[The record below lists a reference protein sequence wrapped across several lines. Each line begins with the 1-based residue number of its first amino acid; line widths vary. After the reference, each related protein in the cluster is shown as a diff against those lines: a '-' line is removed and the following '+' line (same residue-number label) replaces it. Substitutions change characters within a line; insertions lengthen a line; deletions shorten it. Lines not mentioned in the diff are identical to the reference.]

1 MRSMIGRN
9 LINPDPSPPVT
20 RSPKELSYNNPSE
33 KSSPGLLP
41 LPSMSKSL
49 FGPTTTIKPEG
60 TSKLPV
66 RDVTIPI
73 ESKLVTSISQ
83 LLDQLLPVT
92 SKSAPV
98 INTASSENPF
108 VAAIKEV
115 QNRARTQNDAE
126 AYESTTSATL
136 DAFSGLNANSTGEE
150 IHQALAKSWEESPEV
165 TLRIIWNMRSIH
177 EGHSNKLGF
186 YRAFGWLY
194 KYHPRTAIENLR
206 FVTERLCERKI
217 KRKSKGPRGGDD
229 DFEIVQVEEGEVDK
243 IAKMPH
249 GYYKDLLNIVV
260 LAMRGEL
267 TNSALDKF
275 DSLNVPLIKHKT
287 RTKKEWEAIKASKEK
302 QNKELGV
309 ETAKKQREEESRQ
322 TVAVQSEKAKEERR
336 GRRDANHAL
345 LKEKLEHDKSFLA
358 LYVAVAQ
365 IFAQELGKDIALLK
379 RIETASE
386 EEAFD
391 LKFDISSAAKWAPSL
406 DGAHDRPTNLAT
418 AIALVMHSQG
428 KFDELTLSING
439 PVTQEQAQILRSY
452 YRRWV
457 ISPLRRFVDV
467 AEIKMSSQQWDR
479 INYKHVPSQCMKK
492 NKAHFFKHDEKRLTN
507 YLADVAMGKSKISG
521 ATLLPH
527 ELLIEA
533 LKASRTEISGKE
545 NSPEKAVQ
553 QEIQRRLEETNKKV
567 IEAQWNSLLER
578 MKESGALDSSL
589 ALVDVSGSMGYIE
602 ATPPKTQGPIQP
614 IFPAV
619 ALGLVLAALAKPP
632 FNNMFITFS
641 ATPELLTI
649 PPGGIVDQA
658 RWMVRT
664 DWGMNTDY
672 EAVFLKLILPAAIKN
687 KVKPEDMVKRL
698 FVFSDMQ
705 FDESLSSSS
714 NGNAWETTHDR
725 VSKAFKEA
733 GYEIPEMVYWNLQS
747 GTTKPV
753 LKDTP
758 GTSLITGFSANM
770 MKLFMDGESL
780 EDEAVEIGPD
790 GEEVQ
795 KKRKDPL
802 DIMEKALSKNC
813 YAPLKVFD

>member
-1 MRSMIGRN
+1 MYYRYVIVRVNYPVMHSMIGRN
-9 LINPDPSPPVT
+9 LINERRLLHTVT
-20 RSPKELSYNNPSE
+20 HS
-33 KSSPGLLP
+33 
-41 LPSMSKSL
+41 PSMSKSL
-49 FGPTTTIKPEG
+49 FGPTTITKTEG
-60 TSKLPV
+60 ASKSPA
-66 RDVTIPI
+66 RDVTIPAG
-73 ESKLVTSISQ
+73 SKLVTPISQ
-83 LLDQLLPVT
+83 LLEQILPVT
-92 SKSAPV
+92 SKSAH
-98 INTASSENPF
+98 TSGAASENPF
-108 VAAIKEV
+108 VAAMKEV
-115 QNRARTQNDAE
+115 QNRARTENNAE

-194 KYHPRTAIENLR
+194 KYHPRTAVENLR

-217 KRKSKGPRGGDD
+217 KRKTKGPKQGDD
-229 DFEIVQVEEGEVDK
+229 DFEMVEAEGEDVEK
-243 IAKMPH
+243 VAKMPH

-260 LAMRGEL
+260 LAMRSEL

-275 DSLNVPLIKHKT
+275 ESLNVPSIKYKT
-287 RTKKEWEAIKASKEK
+287 RTKQEWEAIKATKKK
-302 QNKELGV
+302 QNEELGADK
-309 ETAKKQREEESRQ
+309 AKKQREDESRQ
-322 TVAVQSEKAKEERR
+322 TVAAQSEKAKEERK
-336 GRRDANHAL
+336 GKRDADHAL
-345 LKEKLEHDKSFLA
+345 LKEKLENDKSFLA
-358 LYVAVAQ
+358 LYVAVTQ
-365 IFAQELGKDIALLK
+365 IFAEELGKDVALLK
-379 RIETASE
+379 KIESASE
-386 EEAFD
+386 EETFD
-391 LKFDISSAAKWAPSL
+391 LKFEISSAAKWAPSL

-418 AIALVMHSQG
+418 AIAFVMYSQG
-428 KFDELTLSING
+428 KFDGLSLSIAG
-439 PVTQEQAQILRSY
+439 EATQEQAHILRSY
-452 YRRWV
+452 YRRWI
-457 ISPLRRFVDV
+457 ISPLRRFADV
-467 AEIKMSSQQWDR
+467 TEIKMSSQQWGK
-479 INYKHVPSQCMKK
+479 INYKHVASQCMKN

-533 LKASRTEISGKE
+533 LKASRAETGGKE

-589 ALVDVSGSMGYIE
+589 ALVDVSGSMGSIDYLPQK
-602 ATPPKTQGPIQP
+602 AHGSVQP

-641 ATPELLTI
+641 ATPELLAI
-649 PPGGIVDQA
+649 PPGGLVDQA
-658 RWMVRT
+658 KWMVHT

-672 EAVFLKLILPAAIKN
+672 EAVFLKLILPAAVEN

-705 FDESLSSSS
+705 FDQSLSGSSEDS
-714 NGNAWETTHDR
+714 AWETTHDR
-725 VSKAFKEA
+725 ISKAFKEA
-733 GYEIPEMVYWNLQS
+733 GYEVPEMVYWNLEG

-770 MKLFMDGESL
+770 MKLFMEGENL
-780 EDEAVEIGPD
+780 EEEAVEIGPD

-795 KKRKDPL
+795 KKKNDPL
-802 DIMEKALSKNC
+802 VMMEKALSKAC

>member
-1 MRSMIGRN
+1 
-9 LINPDPSPPVT
+9 
-20 RSPKELSYNNPSE
+20 
-33 KSSPGLLP
+33 
-41 LPSMSKSL
+41 MSKSL

-98 INTASSENPF
+98 INTASSEILSSLPSRKSRIEL
-108 VAAIKEV
+108 V
-115 QNRARTQNDAE
+115 RRTMQRPM
-126 AYESTTSATL
+126 TTL

-206 FVTERLCERKI
+206 FITERLCERKI

-309 ETAKKQREEESRQ
+309 ETAKKQREGR
-322 TVAVQSEKAKEERR
+322 KK

-406 DGAHDRPTNLAT
+406 DGAHDRPTNLARQ
-418 AIALVMHSQG
+418 LH
-428 KFDELTLSING
+428 LLCTLKEN
-439 PVTQEQAQILRSY
+439 
-452 YRRWV
+452 
-457 ISPLRRFVDV
+457 V

-602 ATPPKTQGPIQP
+602 AMPPKTQGPIQP

-649 PPGGIVDQA
+649 PPGGLVDQA

-770 MKLFMDGESL
+770 MELFMDGESL

>member
-1 MRSMIGRN
+1 
-9 LINPDPSPPVT
+9 
-20 RSPKELSYNNPSE
+20 
-33 KSSPGLLP
+33 
-41 LPSMSKSL
+41 MSKSL
-49 FGPTTTIKPEG
+49 FGPTTITKAEG
-60 TSKLPV
+60 APKSPA
-66 RDVTIPI
+66 RDVTVPAG
-73 ESKLVTSISQ
+73 SRLVTPISQ
-83 LLDQLLPVT
+83 LFDQLFPVT
-92 SKSAPV
+92 SKPTPSPPA
-98 INTASSENPF
+98 ASEAPF
-108 VAAIKEV
+108 VAAMKEV
-115 QNRARTQNDAE
+115 QNRARTENNAE
-126 AYESTTSATL
+126 AYVSTTSDTL
-136 DAFSGLNANSTGEE
+136 DAFSGLNANSTGED
-150 IHQALAKSWEESPEV
+150 IHQALAKSWQESPEV

-194 KYHPRTAIENLR
+194 KHHPRTAVENLR

-217 KRKSKGPRGGDD
+217 KRKAKGPKQDD
-229 DFEIVQVEEGEVDK
+229 DGFEMVQAEEENAEIV
-243 IAKMPH
+243 AKMPH

-267 TNSALDKF
+267 ANPALDKF

-287 RTKKEWEAIKASKEK
+287 RTRQEWEAIKASKKK
-302 QNKELGV
+302 QNEELGA
-309 ETAKKQREEESRQ
+309 EKAKKQREDESKHTAATR
-322 TVAVQSEKAKEERR
+322 AEKAKEDRK
-336 GRRDANHAL
+336 GRRDADHAL
-345 LKEKLEHDKSFLA
+345 LKEKLENDKSFLA

-365 IFAQELGKDIALLK
+365 IFAEQLGKDVALLK
-379 RIETASE
+379 RIESASE
-386 EEAFD
+386 EETFN
-391 LKFDISSAAKWAPSL
+391 LKYDISSAAKWAPSL
-406 DGAHDRPTNLAT
+406 DSAHDRPTNLAT
-418 AIALVMHSQG
+418 AIALIMHSQG
-428 KFDELTLSING
+428 KFDGLSLSISG
-439 PVTQEQAQILRSY
+439 EATQEQAQILRSY

-457 ISPLRRFVDV
+457 VSPLRRFVDV
-467 AEIKMSSQQWDR
+467 TEVKMSSQQWDR

-492 NKAHFFKHDEKRLTN
+492 NKGNFFKHDEKRLTN

-533 LKASRTEISGKE
+533 LKASRAETGGKE

-578 MKESGALDSSL
+578 MKESGALESSL
-589 ALVDVSGSMGYIE
+589 ALVDVSGSMGYIDHLPQK
-602 ATPPKTQGPIQP
+602 AHGSIQP

-632 FNNMFITFS
+632 FNNMTITFS
-641 ATPELLTI
+641 ATPQLLTI
-649 PPGGIVDQA
+649 PAGGLVEQA

-672 EAVFLKLILPAAIKN
+672 EAVFLKLILPAAIEN

-705 FDESLSSSS
+705 FDESLLDPSD
-714 NGNAWETTHDR
+714 NTAWETTHDR

-733 GYEIPEMVYWNLQS
+733 GYEAPEMVYWNLQG

-770 MKLFMDGESL
+770 MKLFMEGENL
-780 EDEAVEIGPD
+780 EEEPVEIGPD
-790 GEEVQ
+790 GEEIQ
-795 KKRKDPL
+795 KKKNDPL
-802 DIMEKALSKNC
+802 AVMEKALSKSC